1 MTILHSEITRSIAA
15 YANRFSVS
23 GMQSLHPLMDVL
35 HHSRDITSRATF
47 PGHVTTSAVIMDEQ
61 KRVLHIRHKTLN
73 AWLLPGGHCEKKDRS
88 LIEASLREA
97 CEETGISPEQLQ
109 PVLPP
114 NVPVDIDLHEIPEN
128 PEKGEPPH
136 WHADFRFAFRL
147 QPSAKVIIQEEE
159 VLADVKTNAHA
170 PAGGPVVR
178 HRRHPGLMT
187 VFMTVSTTEFNHF
200 SPKIQRNCLWSV
212 KSNYG
217 FLETSHQENRT
228 PLI

>member
-1 MTILHSEITRSIAA
+1 VAISHSEITRAIAA
-15 YANRFSVS
+15 YADRFSGS
-23 GMQSLHPLMDVL
+23 GMQSLHPLMDLL

-97 CEETGISPEQLQ
+97 CEETGIFPEQLQ

-147 QPSAKVIIQEEE
+147 KSSAKVIIQEEE
-159 VLADVKTNAHA
+159 VTGHAWLTLKQMPMRRLADRLHELV
-170 PAGGPVVR
+170 
-178 HRRHPGLMT
+178 
-187 VFMTVSTTEFNHF
+187 
-200 SPKIQRNCLWSV
+200 
-212 KSNYG
+212 
-217 FLETSHQENRT
+217 ET
-228 PLI
+228 LD

>member
-1 MTILHSEITRSIAA
+1 VTILHSEITRSIAA

-159 VLADVKTNAHA
+159 VTGHAWLTLKQMPMRRLADRLCDI
-170 PAGGPVVR
+170 AGIPD
-178 HRRHPGLMT
+178 
-187 VFMTVSTTEFNHF
+187 
-200 SPKIQRNCLWSV
+200 
-212 KSNYG
+212 
-217 FLETSHQENRT
+217 
-228 PLI
+228 